1 MSNDVDQIQ
10 EQDGDEWQLLPEELA
25 DADDDQHSED
35 AGEQDDSKSAGDDTS
50 GTDEPA
56 KPEGQS
62 AQQAQDD
69 DLIALTERQSELDE
83 RIGELESELENL
95 ASQFDEGEIGQG
107 KYDAEKSRIDRELQR
122 LDQQSESVI
131 TQIAQVNTRAAQTQQ
146 AQAEAFAAA
155 SSKFLER
162 PENEVFREPGIFQGA
177 FNQMMQQ
184 MAASLPATATY
195 DELLDKTRAELA
207 KVMILPG
214 ATPEQSQPATKQSKR
229 PDASRIP
236 PDIGGMSAVVQNTP
250 AHRFSHLDALDG
262 VALEDALAE
271 MSETERAAYLK
282 QKG

>member
-10 EQDGDEWQLLPEELA
+10 EQDDDEWQLLPEELD
-25 DADDDQHSED
+25 DADDDLSSED
-35 AGEQDDSKSAGDDTS
+35 AGEPDA
-50 GTDEPA
+50 
-56 KPEGQS
+56 PEGADAEVQP

-95 ASQFDEGEIGQG
+95 ADQFDEGEIGQG

-122 LDQQSESVI
+122 LDQQSESI
-131 TQIAQVNTRAAQTQQ
+131 TSQIAEANSRTAQAQQ
-146 AQAEAFAAA
+146 AQADAFAAA
-155 SSKFLER
+155 SSKFLDR
-162 PENEVFREPGIFQGA
+162 PENEVFRQPGIFQDS
-177 FNQMMQQ
+177 FNTMMRKV
-184 MAASLPATATY
+184 AAELPATATY
-195 DELLDKTRAELA
+195 DELMDRTRDELA

-214 ATPEQSQPATKQSKR
+214 ADPEQAKPSAKQGKR
-229 PDASRIP
+229 PDSRIP
-236 PDIGGMSAVVQNTP
+236 PDIGSMSAVVQNTP

>member
-1 MSNDVDQIQ
+1 MSDNVDQV
-10 EQDGDEWQLLPEELA
+10 QDQDDSDWELLPEEL
-25 DADDDQHSED
+25 DALDD
-35 AGEQDDSKSAGDDTS
+35 GDDIAE
-50 GTDEPA
+50 GEADPEADPEATDQEA
-56 KPEGQS
+56 VESEAQS
-62 AQQAQDD
+62 APAPADD
-69 DLIALTERQSELDE
+69 DLIALTERHSELDE
-83 RIGELESELENL
+83 RISELDSELEKL
-95 ASQFDEGEIGQG
+95 AEQLDDGDIGQG
-107 KYDAEKSRIDRELQR
+107 RYDAEKSRIDRELQR
-122 LDQQSESVI
+122 LERQSERIVA
-131 TQIAQVNTRAAQTQQ
+131 QIAQVNTNAAQAQQ
-146 AQAEAFAAA
+146 ARQNAIDTTKA
-155 SSKFLER
+155 KFLER
-162 PENEVFREPGIFQGA
+162 PENEVFREPGIFQSS

-214 ATPEQSQPATKQSKR
+214 ATHEQSQPATKQSKR

-271 MSETERAAYLK
+271 MSEADRAAYLK

>member
-10 EQDGDEWQLLPEELA
+10 EQDGDEWQLLPEELD
-25 DADDDQHSED
+25 DADDDLNAED
-35 AGEQDDSKSAGDDTS
+35 AGELDATEGADA
-50 GTDEPA
+50 EE
-56 KPEGQS
+56 PEGHP

-69 DLIALTERQSELDE
+69 DLIALTERQSELEE

-95 ASQFDEGEIGQG
+95 AGQFDEGEIGQG

-122 LDQQSESVI
+122 LDQQSESI
-131 TQIAQVNTRAAQTQQ
+131 TSQIAEANSRTAQAQQ
-146 AQAEAFAAA
+146 AQADAFAAA
-155 SSKFLER
+155 SSKFLDR
-162 PENEVFREPGIFQGA
+162 PENEVFRQPGIFQDS
-177 FNQMMQQ
+177 FNTMMRQV
-184 MAASLPATATY
+184 AAELPATATY
-195 DELLDKTRAELA
+195 DELMDKTRDELA
-207 KVMILPG
+207 KVMRLPG
-214 ATPEQSQPATKQSKR
+214 GSEQEQAKSTSGKQSKR
-229 PDASRIP
+229 PDSSRIP

>member
-1 MSNDVDQIQ
+1 MSDNVDQV
-10 EQDGDEWQLLPEELA
+10 QDQDDSDWELLPEEL
-25 DADDDQHSED
+25 DALDD
-35 AGEQDDSKSAGDDTS
+35 GDDTAEGEADS
-50 GTDEPA
+50 EATDQEAVETEAQAAPA
-56 KPEGQS
+56 P
-62 AQQAQDD
+62 ADD

-83 RIGELESELENL
+83 RIGELESELEKL
-95 ASQFDEGEIGQG
+95 ADQFDDGEIGQG

-122 LDQQSESVI
+122 LDQQSERII
-131 TQIAQVNTRAAQTQQ
+131 TQIAQVNTNAAQAQQ
-146 AQAEAFAAA
+146 ARQNAIDTTKA
-155 SSKFLER
+155 KFLER

-214 ATPEQSQPATKQSKR
+214 ATPEQAKPSAKQGKR
-229 PDASRIP
+229 PDSGRIP
-236 PDIGGMSAVVQNTP
+236 PDIGSMSAVVQNTP

-262 VALEDALAE
+262 VALEDALAD
-271 MSETERAAYLK
+271 MSETDRNAYLK

>member
-1 MSNDVDQIQ
+1 MSDNVDQV
-10 EQDGDEWQLLPEELA
+10 QDQDDSDWELLPEEL
-25 DADDDQHSED
+25 DALDD
-35 AGEQDDSKSAGDDTS
+35 GDDTAEGEADS
-50 GTDEPA
+50 EATDQEAVETEAQTAPA
-56 KPEGQS
+56 
-62 AQQAQDD
+62 QADD

-83 RIGELESELENL
+83 RISELESELEKL
-95 ASQFDEGEIGQG
+95 ADQFDDGEIGQG

-122 LDQQSESVI
+122 LDQQSESII

-146 AQAEAFAAA
+146 AQADAFAAA
-155 SSKFLER
+155 STKFLER

-214 ATPEQSQPATKQSKR
+214 ATPEQAKPATKQSKR
-229 PDASRIP
+229 PDSRIP

-250 AHRFSHLDALDG
+250 SHRFSHLDALDG

>member
-10 EQDGDEWQLLPEELA
+10 EQDDDEWQLLPEELD
-25 DADDDQHSED
+25 DADDDLISED
-35 AGEQDDSKSAGDDTS
+35 AGEPDAH
-50 GTDEPA
+50 
-56 KPEGQS
+56 EGADAEVQP

-95 ASQFDEGEIGQG
+95 ADQFDEGEIGQG

-122 LDQQSESVI
+122 LDQQSESII
-131 TQIAQVNTRAAQTQQ
+131 TQIAQVNSRAAQTQQ
-146 AQAEAFAAA
+146 AQADAFAAA
-155 SSKFLER
+155 SSKFLDR
-162 PENEVFREPGIFQGA
+162 QENEVFREPGIFQNA

-214 ATPEQSQPATKQSKR
+214 ADPEQAKSTSGKQSKR
-229 PDASRIP
+229 PDSRIP
-236 PDIGGMSAVVQNTP
+236 PDIGSMSAVVQNTP

>member
-10 EQDGDEWQLLPEELA
+10 EQDGDEWQLLPEELDA
-25 DADDDQHSED
+25 LDDGDDNAEGDADPEADSEATDQEAVKSE
-35 AGEQDDSKSAGDDTS
+35 A
-50 GTDEPA
+50 
-56 KPEGQS
+56 QS
-62 AQQAQDD
+62 APAPADD

-83 RIGELESELENL
+83 RISELESELEKL
-95 ASQFDEGEIGQG
+95 AGQFDDGEIGEG

-131 TQIAQVNTRAAQTQQ
+131 IQIAQVNTRAAQAQQ
-146 AQAEAFAAA
+146 AQADAFAEA
-155 SSKFLER
+155 SSKFLDR

-184 MAASLPATATY
+184 MAASLPSTATY
-195 DELLDKTRAELA
+195 DELLNKTRAELA

-214 ATPEQSQPATKQSKR
+214 ATTEQAQPATKQSKR
-229 PDASRIP
+229 PDSRIP

-250 AHRFSHLDALDG
+250 SHRFSHLDALDG

>member
-10 EQDGDEWQLLPEELA
+10 EQDGDEWQLLPEELDA
-25 DADDDQHSED
+25 LDDGDDNAEGDADPEADSEATDQEAVESE
-35 AGEQDDSKSAGDDTS
+35 A
-50 GTDEPA
+50 
-56 KPEGQS
+56 QS
-62 AQQAQDD
+62 APAPADD

-83 RIGELESELENL
+83 RISELESELEKL
-95 ASQFDEGEIGQG
+95 AGQFDDGEIGQG

-229 PDASRIP
+229 PDSSRIP

-262 VALEDALAE
+262 VALEDALAD
-271 MSETERAAYLK
+271 MSETDRNAYLK

>member
-10 EQDGDEWQLLPEELA
+10 EQDGDEWQLLPEELD
-25 DADDDQHSED
+25 DADDDLSSED
-35 AGEQDDSKSAGDDTS
+35 SGEPD
-50 GTDEPA
+50 PA
-56 KPEGQS
+56 EGADAEEPEGHP

-122 LDQQSESVI
+122 LDQQSESI
-131 TQIAQVNTRAAQTQQ
+131 TSQIAEATSRTAQAQQ
-146 AQAEAFAAA
+146 AQADAFAAA
-155 SSKFLER
+155 SSKFLDR
-162 PENEVFREPGIFQGA
+162 PENEVFRQPGIFQDS
-177 FNQMMQQ
+177 FNSMMRQV
-184 MAASLPATATY
+184 AAELPATATY
-195 DELLDKTRAELA
+195 DELMDKTRDELA
-207 KVMILPG
+207 KVMRLPG
-214 ATPEQSQPATKQSKR
+214 GGEQEQAKSTSGKQSKR
-229 PDASRIP
+229 PDSSRIP

-250 AHRFSHLDALDG
+250 SHRFSHLDALDG

>member
-10 EQDGDEWQLLPEELA
+10 DQDGDEWQLLPEEL
-25 DADDDQHSED
+25 DALESDDDTAEGEADPEADSEP
-35 AGEQDDSKSAGDDTS
+35 
-50 GTDEPA
+50 TDQEAVEAEAQTAPA
-56 KPEGQS
+56 
-62 AQQAQDD
+62 QAED

-83 RIGELESELENL
+83 RISELESELEKL
-95 ASQFDEGEIGQG
+95 ADQFDDGEIGQG

-122 LDQQSESVI
+122 LDQQSESII

-146 AQAEAFAAA
+146 AQADAFAAA
-155 SSKFLER
+155 STKFLER

-214 ATPEQSQPATKQSKR
+214 ATPEQAKPSAKQGKR
-229 PDASRIP
+229 PDSGRIP
-236 PDIGGMSAVVQNTP
+236 PDIGSMSAVVQNTP

-262 VALEDALAE
+262 VALEDALAD
-271 MSETERAAYLK
+271 MSETDRNAYLK

>member
-10 EQDGDEWQLLPEELA
+10 EQDGDEWQLLPEELD
-25 DADDDQHSED
+25 DADDDLNAED
-35 AGEQDDSKSAGDDTS
+35 AGEPDTAEGADAG
-50 GTDEPA
+50 E
-56 KPEGQS
+56 PEGHP

-122 LDQQSESVI
+122 LDQQSESI
-131 TQIAQVNTRAAQTQQ
+131 TSQIAQANSRTAQAQQ
-146 AQAEAFAAA
+146 AQADAFAAA
-155 SSKFLER
+155 SSKFLDR
-162 PENEVFREPGIFQGA
+162 PENEVFRQPGIFQDS
-177 FNQMMQQ
+177 FNSMMRKV
-184 MAASLPATATY
+184 AAELPATATY
-195 DELLDKTRAELA
+195 DELMDRTRDELA
-207 KVMILPG
+207 KVMRLPG
-214 ATPEQSQPATKQSKR
+214 GSEQEQSKSTSGKQGKR
-229 PDASRIP
+229 PDPSRIP

-250 AHRFSHLDALDG
+250 SHRFSHLDALDG

>member
-10 EQDGDEWQLLPEELA
+10 EQDDDEWQLLPEELD
-25 DADDDQHSED
+25 DADDDLSSED
-35 AGEQDDSKSAGDDTS
+35 AGEPDA
-50 GTDEPA
+50 
-56 KPEGQS
+56 PEGADAEVQP

-95 ASQFDEGEIGQG
+95 ADQFDEGEIGQG

-122 LDQQSESVI
+122 LDQQSESI
-131 TQIAQVNTRAAQTQQ
+131 TSQIAEANSRTAQAQQ
-146 AQAEAFAAA
+146 AQADAFAAA
-155 SSKFLER
+155 SSKFLDR
-162 PENEVFREPGIFQGA
+162 PENEVFRQPGIFQDS
-177 FNQMMQQ
+177 FNTMMRKV
-184 MAASLPATATY
+184 AAELPATATY
-195 DELLDKTRAELA
+195 DELMDRTRDELA
-207 KVMILPG
+207 KVMRLPG
-214 ATPEQSQPATKQSKR
+214 GGGQEQSKSTSGKQSKR
-229 PDASRIP
+229 PDSSRIP

-250 AHRFSHLDALDG
+250 SHRFSHLDALDG